1 MWKIWFQLPGQIF
14 TAFEFQEMSG
24 MSKKVEDGTKTCNDT
39 IKKLREEVLEERAS
53 GLDEQRSASKSLALE
68 NTRLE
73 KKLDKLQSQF
83 ENLGQELNKLKN
95 SSRKAVD

>member
-1 MWKIWFQLPGQIF
+1 
-14 TAFEFQEMSG
+14 
-24 MSKKVEDGTKTCNDT
+24 MSKKVEVGTKTCNDT

-53 GLDEQRSASKSLALE
+53 GLDEQRSASKSLALDT

-83 ENLGQELNKLKN
+83 ENLGQELENLKN
-95 SSRKAVD
+95 SSRKAVG

>member
-1 MWKIWFQLPGQIF
+1 
-14 TAFEFQEMSG
+14 
-24 MSKKVEDGTKTCNDT
+24 MSKKVEDGTKTCNET
-39 IKKLREEVLEERAS
+39 IKKLREEVLEERALRNLTLD
-53 GLDEQRSASKSLALE
+53 LDEQRSASKSLALE

>member
-1 MWKIWFQLPGQIF
+1 M

-24 MSKKVEDGTKTCNDT
+24 MSKKVEVGTKTCNDT
-39 IKKLREEVLEERAS
+39 IKKLREEVLEERALRNLTLD
-53 GLDEQRSASKSLALE
+53 LDEQRSASKSLALDT